1 MFETDDYLFM
11 RMNESMSGQKVI
23 KEKDVLEFDRTP
35 RFKKTKITIADKGTF
50 QAVKGLEG
58 RTCALNFA
66 AFKDPCANHYWDN

>member
-1 MFETDDYLFM
+1 MFETDDFLFM
-11 RMNESMSGQKVI
+11 RMNESMSGQMVI